1 MQAVVLTWAK
11 SGLNVSQALVRSR
24 SKLGQILSCNIP
36 SCSRPRFSPHL
47 WAETV
52 TEKPYPSPPS
62 ELPPLE
68 ETGGQWLAVE
78 AEGRD
83 CLSFIN
89 GKVTMFTLLM
99 MADFLSDGAFP
110 NGAAYFDEKQLER
123 STVHKHTNTK

>member
-78 AEGRD
+78 AEGQD

-110 NGAAYFDEKQLER
+110 NGAAYLMKSSWRDQPC
-123 STVHKHTNTK
+123 TNTHKH